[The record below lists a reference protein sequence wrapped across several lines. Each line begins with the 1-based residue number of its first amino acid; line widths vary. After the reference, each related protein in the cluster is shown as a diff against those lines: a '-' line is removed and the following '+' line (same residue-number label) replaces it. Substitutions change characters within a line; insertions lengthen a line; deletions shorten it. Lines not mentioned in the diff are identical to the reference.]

1 MLFIQAAYLKKRQ
14 EVNIVLNTSRDSQH
28 LVSLTRSERNMLQ
41 SRHKDVQLH
50 FITST
55 DSVNE
60 RKIDEISRQLIR
72 SIAGKHGKTTTPPGT
87 GKQQEADVQEYQLVK
102 RQYTSK
108 IKLKSWERK
117 SGRQAKKGP
126 TNHNKSLHV
135 EIINAKIEHRISDF
149 SVLLAELKA
158 CNPLPIS
165 FFPGTAEL
173 MSYWHCGFITNAFAL
188 NPEGDW

>member
-1 MLFIQAAYLKKRQ
+1 MIQIRQ
-14 EVNIVLNTSRDSQH
+14 
-28 LVSLTRSERNMLQ
+28 
-41 SRHKDVQLH
+41 KDIQLH

-55 DSVNE
+55 DSINE
-60 RKIDEISRQLIR
+60 RKVDEISRQIIR
-72 SIAGKHGKTTTPPGT
+72 SIAGKHGKIATVLET
-87 GKQQEADVQEYQLVK
+87 GKQRQADVQEYQLVK

-108 IKLKSWERK
+108 IKLKSWKRK
-117 SGRQAKKGP
+117 SGRQAKTRP
-126 TNHNKSLHV
+126 TNHNKKSNI
-135 EIINAKIEHRISDF
+135 EIIDAKIEHKISRL
-149 SVLLAELKA
+149 SVLSPELEV